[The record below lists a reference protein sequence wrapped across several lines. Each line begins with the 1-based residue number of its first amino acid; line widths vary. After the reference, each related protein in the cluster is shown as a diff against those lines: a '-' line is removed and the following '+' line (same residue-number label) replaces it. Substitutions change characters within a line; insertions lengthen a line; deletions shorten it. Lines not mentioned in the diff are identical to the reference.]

1 MDILFATYSIMVFWY
16 IQLQPASTLYGPQK
30 STIDWAVAVVFT
42 LALSRFFI
50 LQLVRSDVSKMLLTL
65 VFMVIDCIPFSVIM
79 FAYMYMATQ
88 FFSTRY
94 QDISADN
101 YGNI

>member
-1 MDILFATYSIMVFWY
+1 
-16 IQLQPASTLYGPQK
+16 
-30 STIDWAVAVVFT
+30 
-42 LALSRFFI
+42 
-50 LQLVRSDVSKMLLTL
+50 MLLTL
-65 VFMVIDCIPFSVIM
+65 VFMVIDTVPFAVIM